1 MKLAEYL
8 THEGESPF
16 RKWFNALESRAAA
29 KVTTALIR
37 LGMGNISN
45 VKSVGGG
52 VHEYKIDYGPGYRVY
67 FGIDGPGLI
76 ILISGGTKKHQSSD
90 IRKAGT
96 IWMDYK
102 RRKKIEMRG

>member
-8 THEGESPF
+8 TREGESPF

-37 LGMGNISN
+37 LGMGNTSN

-52 VHEYKIDYGPGYRVY
+52 VREYKIDYGPGYRVY
-67 FGIDGPGLI
+67 FGVDGPELI
-76 ILISGGTKKHQSSD
+76 ILIRGGTKKHQSSD
-90 IRKAGT
+90 IRNART
-96 IWMDYK
+96 NWMDYK
-102 RRKKIEMRG
+102 RRKKIEMKG